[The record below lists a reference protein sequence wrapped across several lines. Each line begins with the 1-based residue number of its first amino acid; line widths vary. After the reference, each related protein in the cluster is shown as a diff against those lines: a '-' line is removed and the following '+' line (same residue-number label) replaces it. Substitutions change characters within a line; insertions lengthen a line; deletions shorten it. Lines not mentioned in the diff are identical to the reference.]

1 MPKLRNLSGKDV
13 IKILSQFHFDLTA
26 QRGSHVKLVKIV
38 EGHREVLTVPN
49 HDELDKGTLKAIF
62 GQSFRYI
69 SEDEFENCFTQ
80 RNEWT
85 PPGRKIP

>member
-26 QRGSHVKLVKIV
+26 QRGSHVKLVRIV

-49 HDELDKGTLKAIF
+49 HDELDKGTLKAIIR
-62 GQSFRYI
+62 QASRYI
-69 SEDEFENCFTQ
+69 SEDEL
-80 RNEWT
+80 
-85 PPGRKIP
+85 RKLFYTTE